1 MNRELLA
8 LVFSGL
14 AASGAV
20 LAVVLYALF
29 SWRLMQIQKSF
40 QEWQMSQ
47 RSPVPVVIGPMNAAL
62 FGTFPPE
69 QKRWYQEIHSQR
81 SMEETQYCDTGF
93 TYLLHLFNP
102 GDTAIYEGG
111 RLEVVDRESGERF
124 LAFIPKLHVVV
135 EPRTREVLSICILVH
150 PSTRKRFLDGQFRK
164 LDIHFGYIN
173 ATGEQQLHLSEI
185 ICIQHDRWPKPE

>member
-1 MNRELLA
+1 MDRELLA
-8 LVFSGL
+8 LVFSGV

-29 SWRLMQIQKSF
+29 SWRLMQIQRTF
-40 QEWQMSQ
+40 QEWQISQ
-47 RSPVPVVIGPMNAAL
+47 RSPVPVVIGSMKAAV

-69 QKRWYQEIHSQR
+69 QHRWYQEIR
-81 SMEETQYCDTGF
+81 SERSAEDDQYCDTGF

-102 GDTAIYEGG
+102 GDTPIYEGG
-111 RLEVVDRESGERF
+111 QLEVVDRESKNQF
-124 LAFIPKLHVVV
+124 LAFLPDLHICV

-164 LDIHFGYIN
+164 LDTHFKYIN
-173 ATGEQQLHLSEI
+173 ATGEHQLRLSEI
-185 ICIQHDRWPKPE
+185 VCIQHDRWPKPE